1 MYTNKSVV
9 EITVQIQ
16 SLTLHQDIMQ
26 ANNFLY
32 DDQVVFWVIMCRD

>member
-9 EITVQIQ
+9 EIIVQVQ
-16 SLTLHQDIMQ
+16 TFTLHQDMIIMQ

-32 DDQVVFWVIMCRD
+32 DDQVLF

>member
-9 EITVQIQ
+9 EITVQVKTF
-16 SLTLHQDIMQ
+16 TLHQDITQ

-32 DDQVVFWVIMCRD
+32 DDQVVF